1 MAGVAAIF
9 LYVGAEVTI
18 GSLLANFLMQPS
30 TMNLPERSAGEHV
43 ALYWTGA
50 MVGRFAGAMLLRV
63 VSPGK
68 LLSVFALGAVTL
80 ILAAIFL
87 DGNAAGW
94 ALILVGLTNSVM
106 FPTIFSLALE
116 GLGEKSAQGS
126 GLLCMAIVGGALVPL
141 LAGTVADAF
150 VLSAALFIPA
160 ACYLL
165 IAAFGWSVRNA
176 ARPIATIAET
186 TGNPGI
192 LRLLQRF

>member
-1 MAGVAAIF
+1 MQYDKGPHDTWLQRRFGSGDWADMAPARRLFWCLGGV
-9 LYVGAEVTI
+9 VGA
-18 GSLLANFLMQPS
+18 L
-30 TMNLPERSAGEHV
+30 
-43 ALYWTGA
+43 
-50 MVGRFAGAMLLRV
+50 LLRV

-68 LLSVFALGAVTL
+68 LLSLFALCAVML
-80 ILAAIFL
+80 ILAAVSL
-87 DGNAAGW
+87 DGKAAGW

-150 VLSAALFIPA
+150 VLNAALFIPA

-165 IAAFGWSVRNA
+165 IAAFGWYVRSA
-176 ARPIATIAET
+176 ARLTPQVAGA
-186 TGNPGI
+186 
-192 LRLLQRF
+192 